1 MKKLVATMLVL
12 AATGAAAGYSLT
24 RATGAGT
31 QTYKAD
37 NQQFQ
42 WRRHRVTT
50 RSTKFHD
57 LKIASSPSAAQFIV
71 AKGPIA
77 ATFSGTFKGGPVQ
90 VRVVDLQRNFHPG
103 AATFRPGSEASSF
116 SYSFVSHGSAKARCH
131 YVGVEW
137 RSPTGARITF
147 KSGDLVVDYHQKAPK
162 SGVLTC

>member
-1 MKKLVATMLVL
+1 MKKLVAIILVI
-12 AATGAAAGYSLT
+12 AATGAVAGYSLAA
-24 RATGAGT
+24 ATGAGS

-42 WRRHRVTT
+42 WRKHRITT
-50 RSTKFHD
+50 SSAKFHN
-57 LKIASSPSAAQFIV
+57 LKIASSPGAAQFIV
-71 AKGPIA
+71 AKGPIS

-137 RSPTGARITF
+137 RALTGAPVTF

-162 SGVLTC
+162 GDVLTC